1 MKQVLKVLLAILLAP
16 IVLYLSIAGWS
27 YLKGQSLLPET
38 ENLETVYLFRFQDDR
53 EVVIRDPFGQIR
65 RSWGAS
71 ADSIV
76 ENGGVRTVVFTAPA
90 ILKSSV
96 DSIEPQ
102 ETTVRVKGYMGVS
115 TDDLYFTVDEN
126 GVISSDNWHGG

>member
-1 MKQVLKVLLAILLAP
+1 MVI
-16 IVLYLSIAGWS
+16 S

-76 ENGGVRTVVFTAPA
+76 ENDGVRTVVFTAPA

-115 TDDLYFTVDEN
+115 TDDLTFTVDEN